1 MYRCPVPGCSKK
13 GSTATSSAPSPD
25 TSGAYE
31 GTKASVKHHI
41 SSVHNKDK
49 PYPCTWPDCTKAFS
63 TKQHLDGHRLTHTGE
78 KPYPCTWPDCP
89 KAFARKSHL
98 TAHLLVHVH
107 TGDKPYKCTADIAKC
122 TKAYASKRA
131 LLDHVAAW
139 HNGEPRWQ
147 CPHAECGEWFNS
159 SSDRSLHVRQAH
171 QGTTWACAVVGC
183 DVQSHSPSARA
194 WHVLSVHQHGTPQF
208 AEYQERKREYDANRR
223 QRRRLARVQ
232 RAVAEAMVR
241 KKVEQ
246 DSGVQR
252 DVQHLTKDEPR
263 GIIDEYAESAYH
275 AVRLANALPDTT
287 ATDDHLTRRGV
298 MQTPSQVVTQLYPEV
313 KTVPIADAVGPPIRV
328 LHLLSDPV
336 HASFGMNAA
345 GTDTAVTLTV
355 LFAAMTVAGIR
366 QGHVISEASPII
378 THPAWCAAVVDG
390 ADCRPVVNAS
400 VSAAIGSGALVLV
413 AYGAQVRR
421 CFAAERLRSLGVRRG
436 RERRVGGL
444 TVYDV
449 ARSDDGCGLTVVECE
464 HPSAHTNHQQVYS
477 AVALTEQLCSGASDG
492 PAERAIDDIRREVND
507 VAAHEELQ
515 EPKDEQGEGEVER
528 EGEEGGQVAAHEELQ
543 ELRDE
548 QGEGKE
554 EREGEEEEGRPAL
567 W

>member
-13 GSTATSSAPSPD
+13 SSTGTSSAPSPN
-25 TSGAYE
+25 TGGAYE

-41 SSVHNKDK
+41 SRVHNKDR
-49 PYPCTWPDCTKAFS
+49 PYHCADCTKAFS
-63 TKQHLDGHRLTHTGE
+63 TKQHLDNHRRTHTGE
-78 KPYPCTWPDCP
+78 RPYPCTWPGCP
-89 KAFARKSHL
+89 QAFAQQSHL
-98 TAHLLVHVH
+98 TAHLLAQVH

-122 TKAYASKRA
+122 TKAYTPNAA

-159 SSDRSLHVRQAH
+159 SSARSLHVRQAH
-171 QGTTWACAVVGC
+171 QGTTWACPVVGC
-183 DVQSHSPSARA
+183 DVQSHSPAARA
-194 WHVLSVHQHGTPQF
+194 WHVLSVHQYGTPQYD
-208 AEYQERKREYDANRR
+208 AYMARQREYGANRR
-223 QRRRLARVQ
+223 QRQRLARVQ
-232 RAVAEAMVR
+232 RAVAEAIVR

-246 DSGVQR
+246 EGGAQR
-252 DVQHLTKDEPR
+252 DVQPLTAEEPR

-275 AVRLANALPDTT
+275 AVRLANTLPDTT
-287 ATDDHLTRRGV
+287 ATDDYLIRCGV
-298 MQTPSQVVTQLYPEV
+298 MWTPVQVITQLYPEV
-313 KTVPIADAVGPPIRV
+313 QTVPIADAVGLPIRV
-328 LHLLSDPV
+328 LHLLSNPV

-345 GTDTAVTLTV
+345 GTDTAVTFKV
-355 LFAAMTVAGIR
+355 LLAAMKVAGIR

-390 ADCRPVVNAS
+390 ADCRSVVNAS

-421 CFAAERLRSLGVRRG
+421 CFTAERLRSLGVRRG

-449 ARSDDGCGLTVVECE
+449 VRSDDGCGLTVVECE

-492 PAERAIDDIRREVND
+492 PAERAIADIRREADD

-515 EPKDEQGEGEVER
+515 VPKDEQGEGEVER
-528 EGEEGGQVAAHEELQ
+528 
-543 ELRDE
+543 R
-548 QGEGKE
+548 GEGKE
-554 EREGEEEEGRPAL
+554 GGEG
-567 W
+567 

>member
-1 MYRCPVPGCSKK
+1 MYKCPVPGCSKK
-13 GSTATSSAPSPD
+13 DSTATSSAPSPD

-31 GTKASVKHHI
+31 GTKAHVKHHI
-41 SSVHNKDK
+41 SRVHNKDR
-49 PYPCTWPDCTKAFS
+49 PYPCTWPDCTKAFPS
-63 TKQHLDGHRLTHTGE
+63 KRHLDNHRRTHTGE
-78 KPYPCTWPDCP
+78 RAYPCTWPGCT
-89 KAFARKSHL
+89 KAFAQQSHL
-98 TAHLLVHVH
+98 TAHLRAHVH

-122 TKAYASKRA
+122 TKAYTSKHA

-147 CPHAECGEWFNS
+147 CPHAECGEWFNDS
-159 SSDRSLHVRQAH
+159 TARSVHVQKAH
-171 QGTTWACAVVGC
+171 QGKTWACPVVEC
-183 DVQSHSPSARA
+183 DVQSHSPAA
-194 WHVLSVHQHGTPQF
+194 KAHHVLSIHLYGTPQYD
-208 AEYQERKREYDANRR
+208 AYMARHREYDANRR
-223 QRRRLARVQ
+223 QRQRLARVQ

-241 KKVEQ
+241 RKVEQ
-246 DSGVQR
+246 EGGAQREVQP
-252 DVQHLTKDEPR
+252 LTKDEPR
-263 GIIDEYAESAYH
+263 GIIGEYAESAYH
-275 AVRLANALPDTT
+275 AVRLANTLPDTT

-298 MQTPSQVVTQLYPEV
+298 MRTPSQVVTQLYPEV
-313 KTVPIADAVGPPIRV
+313 KTVPIADAVGLPIRV
-328 LHLLSDPV
+328 LHLLSNPV

-345 GTDTAVTLTV
+345 GTDTAVTLKV

-400 VSAAIGSGALVLV
+400 VPAAIGSGALVLV

-421 CFAAERLRSLGVRRG
+421 FTAERLRSLGVRRG
-436 RERRVGGL
+436 RERQVGGL

-449 ARSDDGCGLTVVECE
+449 VRSNDDGCGLVVVECE

-492 PAERAIDDIRREVND
+492 PAERAIADISREADD

-515 EPKDEQGEGEVER
+515 VPKDKQGEGEVER
-528 EGEEGGQVAAHEELQ
+528 KVEVA
-543 ELRDE
+543 
-548 QGEGKE
+548 
-554 EREGEEEEGRPAL
+554 EGEEEEKMQRR
-567 W
+567 

>member
-1 MYRCPVPGCSKK
+1 MSCSGLLEEGQHGYVLRPLARHQRRVRRCEGQREAAHQPRAQQRQPYRCADC
-13 GSTATSSAPSPD
+13 
-25 TSGAYE
+25 
-31 GTKASVKHHI
+31 TKAFPTKQHLDDHRRT
-41 SSVHNKDK
+41 HTGERA
-49 PYPCTWPDCTKAFS
+49 YPCTWP
-63 TKQHLDGHRLTHTGE
+63 G
-78 KPYPCTWPDCP
+78 CP
-89 KAFARKSHL
+89 QAFALQSNL
-98 TAHLLVHVH
+98 TRHLLVH
-107 TGDKPYKCTADIAKC
+107 TGDKPYKCTADTAKC
-122 TKAYASKRA
+122 TKAYASKHA

-159 SSDRSLHVRQAH
+159 SSARSVHVRQAH

-194 WHVLSVHQHGTPQF
+194 YHVLSVHQHGTPQF
-208 AEYQERKREYDANRR
+208 AEYQKRQMEYNATKRE
-223 QRRRLARVQ
+223 RRRLARVQ

-246 DSGVQR
+246 EGGAQR
-252 DVQHLTKDEPR
+252 DVQPLTKDEPR
-263 GIIDEYAESAYH
+263 GIIGEYAESAYH
-275 AVRLANALPDTT
+275 AIRLANTLPDTT
-287 ATDDHLTRRGV
+287 TTDDYLTRGGV
-298 MQTPSQVVTQLYPEV
+298 MWTPVQLITQLYPEV
-313 KTVPIADAVGPPIRV
+313 QTVPIADAVGLPIRV
-328 LHLLSDPV
+328 LHLLSSPV

-345 GTDTAVTLTV
+345 GTDTAVTFKV
-355 LFAAMTVAGIR
+355 LFAAMKVAGIR

-390 ADCRPVVNAS
+390 ADCRSVVNAS

-421 CFAAERLRSLGVRRG
+421 CFTAERLRSVGVRRG

-449 ARSDDGCGLTVVECE
+449 VRSDDGCGLTVVECE
-464 HPSAHTNHQQVYS
+464 HPSAHTNHQQVYR

-492 PAERAIDDIRREVND
+492 PAERAIADIGREADD

-515 EPKDEQGEGEVER
+515 ALAVERGEGAGEVEASA
-528 EGEEGGQVAAHEELQ
+528 GEVRVEAYHYQFEPDVGGWP
-543 ELRDE
+543 
-548 QGEGKE
+548 G
-554 EREGEEEEGRPAL
+554 
-567 W
+567 

>member
-1 MYRCPVPGCSKK
+1 M
-13 GSTATSSAPSPD
+13 
-25 TSGAYE
+25 
-31 GTKASVKHHI
+31 KHHI

-313 KTVPIADAVGPPIRV
+313 KTVPIADAVGLPIRV

-492 PAERAIDDIRREVND
+492 PAERAIADIGREADD

-515 EPKDEQGEGEVER
+515 VLQDEE
-528 EGEEGGQVAAHEELQ
+528 
-543 ELRDE
+543 
-548 QGEGKE
+548 GEGKE
-554 EREGEEEEGRPAL
+554 ERKGEEEEEEEEKMQRR
-567 W
+567 